1 MKKTIKSP
9 TGFTII
15 ELMITIAIGAVIAA
29 IAVPSFID
37 QRNLAK
43 LKDAASMIRA
53 DLEVARSW
61 AIRENAL
68 ATVLV
73 SAGEYHMVVDHG
85 AGGGVAE
92 NWVRDGEERIICNR
106 RFPAGVR
113 IDLSQTTLDSQRTRF
128 NGRGYITN
136 NGIITLSSAN
146 GKSATI
152 NMNNRFGRI
161 TSD

>member
-1 MKKTIKSP
+1 MKKTINSAK
-9 TGFTII
+9 GFTII

-29 IAVPSFID
+29 IAVPSFIG

-43 LKDAASMIRA
+43 LRDTASMIRA

-73 SAGEYHMVVDHG
+73 SAGEYQMFVDNG

-92 NWVRDGEERIICNR
+92 NWVRDGDERIICNR
-106 RFPAGVR
+106 RLPAGVL
-113 IDLSQTTLDSQRTRF
+113 IDLTQTTLDSQRTRF
-128 NGRGYITN
+128 NGRGYIRN
-136 NGIITLSSAN
+136 NGIITLLSAN
-146 GKSATI
+146 GKTATI